1 MDKEE
6 TGQENPELLSQILA
20 RLDERISRIERH
32 LSLPPIGSKQK
43 PNAPI
48 VEGAQQKETLE
59 LQIGLY
65 WFAKVGIAALITGV
79 ILLLLQ
85 PYRNMSPVFAPA
97 LGYGAAGLVL
107 LSFRYL
113 RKSTPFLAGYL
124 LGSGLLLSFIA
135 TLRLH
140 FLTDHPALTGMFEE
154 IALLSLVS
162 MISLIVSLS
171 RKSIYLVAVS
181 LTMGYA
187 TGLLADGN
195 YFFFAITAVMAL
207 LTVYLAIKYEWHN
220 LIVFGIVLTYSAHFL
235 WFLNNPLVGNQIEL
249 RESSLVVVR
258 LVLFW
263 ILIFAAARSV
273 RGKDAKEDNVTL
285 LSALLNC
292 LGGYGLYLLITITKF
307 QDRLPS
313 LHIMASAV
321 FITLA
326 AIYWTRQ
333 KSRFRTFFYAMTG
346 YTALSVAIIAGFKTP
361 DFFIWL
367 CWQSL
372 LVVSTAVWFRS
383 KFIVVTN
390 FIIYTII
397 FVAYLF
403 LAGTV
408 SITSISFGVVAL
420 LSARILKWQQQRLE
434 LKTEMMRNAYLV
446 AAFFI
451 IPYALYNTLPKE
463 FVSLSWLCVA
473 IVYYIISL
481 ILENM
486 KYRWMALLTFLATAL
501 YLLITGITKLEPV
514 FRIIS
519 FLVLGVVL
527 LAVSFIYAR
536 AKIKSGARKD

>member
-1 MDKEE
+1 
-6 TGQENPELLSQILA
+6 
-20 RLDERISRIERH
+20 
-32 LSLPPIGSKQK
+32 
-43 PNAPI
+43 
-48 VEGAQQKETLE
+48 
-59 LQIGLY
+59 
-65 WFAKVGIAALITGV
+65 
-79 ILLLLQ
+79 
-85 PYRNMSPVFAPA
+85 
-97 LGYGAAGLVL
+97 
-107 LSFRYL
+107 
-113 RKSTPFLAGYL
+113 
-124 LGSGLLLSFIA
+124 
-135 TLRLH
+135 
-140 FLTDHPALTGMFEE
+140 
-154 IALLSLVS
+154 
-162 MISLIVSLS
+162 
-171 RKSIYLVAVS
+171 
-181 LTMGYA
+181 
-187 TGLLADGN
+187 
-195 YFFFAITAVMAL
+195 
-207 LTVYLAIKYEWHN
+207 
-220 LIVFGIVLTYSAHFL
+220 
-235 WFLNNPLVGNQIEL
+235 
-249 RESSLVVVR
+249 
-258 LVLFW
+258 
-263 ILIFAAARSV
+263 
-273 RGKDAKEDNVTL
+273 
-285 LSALLNC
+285 
-292 LGGYGLYLLITITKF
+292 
-307 QDRLPS
+307 
-313 LHIMASAV
+313 
-321 FITLA
+321 
-326 AIYWTRQ
+326 
-333 KSRFRTFFYAMTG
+333 MTG

-514 FRIIS
+514 FYIIS